1 VAAFSAGVV
10 PRQISGAWAE
20 RLAKGRAPV
29 LTKK

>member
-1 VAAFSAGVV
+1 VTAFSAGVV

-29 LTKK
+29 P